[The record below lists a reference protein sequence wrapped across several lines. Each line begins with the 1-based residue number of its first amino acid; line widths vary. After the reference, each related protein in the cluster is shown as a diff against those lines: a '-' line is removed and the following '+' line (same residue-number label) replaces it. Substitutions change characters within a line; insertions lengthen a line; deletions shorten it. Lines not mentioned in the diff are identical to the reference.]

1 MMAMVYGVPPATMI
15 TQLRE
20 SGRLDEIRMNLRN
33 EKVKAYLRKKAR
45 VTSPAGADSDDSKD
59 PASVSEDGSE
69 VTEREEEA
77 SHS

>member
-1 MMAMVYGVPPATMI
+1 
-15 TQLRE
+15 
-20 SGRLDEIRMNLRN
+20 
-33 EKVKAYLRKKAR
+33 VKAYLRKKAR